1 MPARTRPRTPA
12 GRRGRGRTAAAITL
26 TAAVTAGAA
35 TLLTG
40 CASTVAVGAGA
51 PGAAGGGAS
60 APAGSAS
67 ASGSSSA
74 RPAPSGSGSG
84 SAAPVLNGTADNRL
98 TISDGTSTVVM
109 NGGTVDFGT
118 VVRDLAWNPTG
129 TKAAFIDGSGNLDV
143 ANADGTGRVMV
154 ARAPGGENWSHP
166 TWQVTPYK
174 KESGVPAGSLL
185 YFAAAKGGVSRL
197 KSVASTAVNG
207 TPQVM
212 GVDAGVGT
220 GTTVPVT
227 GNAWPSAGGTFGN
240 ALFANAAAGEVYL
253 RDDYLREQTAPLARG
268 SEPSISPDGD
278 TAAFVRSVDGHD
290 HLFVESLQDDRV
302 AKDLT
307 PNATTDYTEP
317 AWSPDGRTIAVRVPD
332 GVATLPADGSAA
344 PTRISSVTGL
354 PAYR

>member
-1 MPARTRPRTPA
+1 MPARTRTRTPA
-12 GRRGRGRTAAAITL
+12 GRRGRSRTAAAITL

-67 ASGSSSA
+67 ASGSPS
-74 RPAPSGSGSG
+74 RPAPSGSGAG
-84 SAAPVLNGTADNRL
+84 STAPVLNGTADNRL
-98 TISDGTSTVVM
+98 TISNGTSTVVM

-118 VVRDLAWNPTG
+118 VVRDLAWNPAG
-129 TKAAFIDGSGNLDV
+129 TRAAFIDGSGNLDV
-143 ANADGTGRVMV
+143 ADADGTGRVVV
-154 ARAPGGENWSHP
+154 ARAPSGENWSHP

-174 KESGVPAGSLL
+174 KQYGVPASSLL
-185 YFAAAKGGVSRL
+185 CFAASEGGVSRL
-197 KSVASTAVNG
+197 KSVASNAVNG

-212 GVDAGVGT
+212 GISGGVGT
-220 GTTVPVT
+220 GVTVPVT
-227 GNAWPSAGGTFGN
+227 GNAWPSAGGTFAGSV
-240 ALFANAAAGEVYL
+240 FANAAAGEVYL
-253 RDDYLREQTAPLARG
+253 RDDYLREQTAPLVQG
-268 SEPSISPDGD
+268 SEPSLSPDGN

-290 HLFVESLQDDRV
+290 HLFVESVQDDRV

-332 GVATLPADGSAA
+332 GIATLPADGSAA